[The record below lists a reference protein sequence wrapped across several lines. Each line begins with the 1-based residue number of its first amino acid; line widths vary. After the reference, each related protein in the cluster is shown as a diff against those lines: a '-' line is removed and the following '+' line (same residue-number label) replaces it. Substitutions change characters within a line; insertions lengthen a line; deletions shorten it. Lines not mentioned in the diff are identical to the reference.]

1 MQNGGGGWR
10 LQGPDPGT
18 AGPREADP
26 QAGGAAVIA
35 GDEEEGQS
43 VVFRADP
50 WRRGLLGREETRSA
64 WRSALRP
71 RMLLLHPHHQPKLWF
86 HDKRIVHQTFVEL
99 MLQENVWSF
108 HCVLQ
113 VINQVK

>member
-10 LQGPDPGT
+10 LQGPDPRA
-18 AGPREADP
+18 AGAREADP
-26 QAGGAAVIA
+26 EADGMTVIA
-35 GDEEEGQS
+35 GDDKEGWS
-43 VVFRADP
+43 MVSRADP
-50 WRRGLLGREETRSA
+50 WRQQLLGREETKST
-64 WRSALRP
+64 LRP

-86 HDKRIVHQTFVEL
+86 HDKRIMHQTFVEL
-99 MLQENVWSF
+99 LLEENAWSF

>member
-10 LQGPDPGT
+10 LQGPDPCT

-26 QAGGAAVIA
+26 QVDGSAVIA
-35 GDEEEGQS
+35 GDDEEGRS

-50 WRRGLLGREETRSA
+50 WRRGLLVREETRSA
-64 WRSALRP
+64 WRSAVRP

-86 HDKRIVHQTFVEL
+86 HDKRIMHQMFVEL
-99 MLQENVWSF
+99 LFQENVWSF

-113 VINQVK
+113 VINQVE